1 METRANHVLI
11 GSFAL
16 LVIAAGMLFAL
27 WIGKSSLDRE
37 FAEYDVIFK
46 EAVTGLSKGGTVQY
60 NGIQVGEVRR
70 LSLAPNDPSQVIVHI
85 RLGAATPVK
94 TDTHA
99 KLAFTGL
106 TGVAIIQLSGGTPAA
121 PKLEVQPGQEFPTI
135 IADTS
140 ELARILA
147 SSGEIVTSVNDL
159 LLRLSVLLKDDNLK
173 RVSDSL
179 DHIEQISGAIALK
192 SDDAGRA
199 VADLAEASRS
209 LKNTLARGEALAA
222 KLEGMSGSVQ
232 VLLDNEGKQALGNA
246 RDALAAA
253 NKLVEHVDGTLA
265 ANRAAID
272 NFADN
277 GLAQI
282 GPTLVELRATLAK
295 LEKVAD
301 RLEQEPSSLVHGR
314 ETPRS
319 YKPR

>member
-16 LVIAAGMLFAL
+16 LVIAAAMLFAL

-85 RLGAATPVK
+85 RLGASTPVK

-99 KLAFTGL
+99 KLTFTGL

-121 PKLEVQPGQEFPTI
+121 PKLEQQPGQDFPTI
-135 IADTS
+135 VADTS

-159 LLRLSVLLKDDNLK
+159 LLRLSLLLKDDNLK

-179 DHIEQISGAIALK
+179 DHIEKISGAIALK

-199 VADLAEASRS
+199 VADLAEASRP

-232 VLLDNEGKQALGNA
+232 VLLDNEGKEALGNA

-253 NKLVEHVDGTLA
+253 NKLVDHVDGTLL

-314 ETPRS
+314 ETPKS